1 MLETNSYS
9 LSLELVRSNDVSDW
23 NHLVLIDRVKI
34 LRNILWDEDTQVRV
48 ELQRTDYTH
57 INERAQLIL

>member
-34 LRNILWDEDTQVRV
+34 LRNILWDEDMQVRV
-48 ELQRTDYTH
+48 EL
-57 INERAQLIL
+57 